1 GGCGAVKGDTSR
13 DRGRIMELEGLKEKV
28 VVVTGAAGNLG
39 AACARVLREAGAQL
53 VLVDH
58 SLDRL
63 TALVPD
69 WAPSHVLANGVDL
82 AAAHAAG
89 AVARAVLD
97 RFGRVDALVHTVGGF
112 AGGKPAWE
120 ADESEWDRML
130 ALNLRTTVNAVRAFV
145 PPMVARRSG
154 RVVAVGARAGLQGMA
169 NFAAYSASKAA
180 LLRLMETLAAEL
192 RDCGVT
198 ANCVLPSILDTPQ
211 NRAAMPGADF
221 TRWVAPEQVAG
232 AAAFLL
238 SDAGRDISG
247 AAIPVYGRA

>member
-1 GGCGAVKGDTSR
+1 
-13 DRGRIMELEGLKEKV
+13 MELEGLKDGV

-58 SLDRL
+58 STDRL
-63 TALVPD
+63 ARLFPD
-69 WAPSHVLANGVDL
+69 WGPRHVLANGVDL
-82 AAAHAAG
+82 ADPHAA
-89 AVARAVLD
+89 AAAARAVLE

-112 AGGKPAWE
+112 AGGRPAWE
-120 ADESEWDRML
+120 TEVEEWERML

-145 PPMVARRSG
+145 PTMVARKSG
-154 RVVAVGARAGLQGMA
+154 RVVAVGARPGVQGMA
-169 NFAAYSASKAA
+169 NHAAYSASKAA
-180 LLRLMETLAAEL
+180 LLRMIETLAAEL
-192 RDCGVT
+192 KESGVT

-211 NRAAMPGADF
+211 NRAAMPDADF
-221 TRWVAPEQVAG
+221 SRWVAPEQVAR